1 LIKGIG
7 VRNIG
12 VNYKMERTLVLIKPD
27 AFKRGLV
34 GEIISRFERA
44 GLSLEE
50 IKKANATT
58 EIVRRHYPDDK
69 NWIRSVGKKTVEAYK
84 KYNLNIAEGLGT
96 DDALEV
102 GNLIRKWLIQQI
114 TSGPIIAIILSGN
127 HAVEVVRKMVG
138 NTIPLFAEIGTIR
151 GDFSID
157 SPDLSIK
164 ERRALQNL
172 VHASS
177 TIEEAKREISLWFEI

>member
-1 LIKGIG
+1 
-7 VRNIG
+7 
-12 VNYKMERTLVLIKPD
+12 MEKTLVLIKPD

-34 GEIISRFERA
+34 GEIISRFERV
-44 GLSLEE
+44 GLRLEE
-50 IKKANATT
+50 TKIVNATA
-58 EIVRRHYPDDK
+58 EIVGKHYPDDK
-69 NWIRSVGKKTVEAYK
+69 NWIRSVGKKTVDAHK
-84 KYNLNIAEGLGT
+84 KYNLNIAKDLGT
-96 DDALEV
+96 DDTLEV
-102 GNLIRKWLIQQI
+102 GTLVRKWLIQQI

-127 HAVEVVRKMVG
+127 HAIEVVRKIIG
-138 NTIPLFAEIGTIR
+138 DTIPLFAELGSIR

-177 TIEEAKREISLWFEI
+177 SIEEAKREISLWFSI